1 MANLRELKMDVPKKQ
16 NKSSLLL
23 QKLVILS
30 WLKWTAGIFSGGSAL
45 KKEKHLNYIV
55 LRENIHYLE

>member
-16 NKSSLLL
+16 NKSFLLL

-30 WLKWTAGIFSGGSAL
+30 WLKWTAGIFSGVSAL